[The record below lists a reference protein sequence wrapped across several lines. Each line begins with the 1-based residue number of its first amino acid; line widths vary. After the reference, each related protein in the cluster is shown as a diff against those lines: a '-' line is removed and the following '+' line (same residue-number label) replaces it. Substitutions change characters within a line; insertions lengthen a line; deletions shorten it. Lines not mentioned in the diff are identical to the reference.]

1 MKTPRWITREECLA
15 LHGFVIRQHGGIRGV
30 RDETLLESAL
40 AKPQNQFAYG
50 QLALVDLAASYAMG
64 VVKNPPFLDGN
75 KRTGFMLGVGFLELN
90 GYRFAAD
97 EADAVIRTLALAA
110 GAMTEQAYA
119 AWLQQNSRGV

>member
-1 MKTPRWITREECLA
+1 LVA
-15 LHGFVIRQHGGIRGV
+15 
-30 RDETLLESAL
+30 TL
-40 AKPQNQFAYG
+40 
-50 QLALVDLAASYAMG
+50 MI
-64 VVKNPPFLDGN
+64 
-75 KRTGFMLGVGFLELN
+75 ELN

>member
-1 MKTPRWITREECLA
+1 
-15 LHGFVIRQHGGIRGV
+15 
-30 RDETLLESAL
+30 
-40 AKPQNQFAYG
+40 
-50 QLALVDLAASYAMG
+50 LVDLAASYAMG

-110 GAMTEQAYA
+110 GVMTEQAYA